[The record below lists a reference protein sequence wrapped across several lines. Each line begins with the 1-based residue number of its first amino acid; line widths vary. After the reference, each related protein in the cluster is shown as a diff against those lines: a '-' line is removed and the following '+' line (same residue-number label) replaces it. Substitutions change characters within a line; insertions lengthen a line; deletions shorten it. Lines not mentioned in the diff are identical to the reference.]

1 VHSHF
6 LLFGFQILESS
17 HLRHV
22 KFASS
27 HFVSQA
33 TQRLSSLRKGV
44 FAGQSHLRVVE
55 LATNP
60 GGHLR
65 QAFFSLSHKLGD
77 VHKVQVLLAS

>member
-1 VHSHF
+1 M
-6 LLFGFQILESS
+6 
-17 HLRHV
+17 
-22 KFASS
+22 
-27 HFVSQA
+27 
-33 TQRLSSLRKGV
+33 